1 MAVGQQKRAAVVV
14 KCNLQ
19 EQCGGKKKKIVDG
32 NALNMRPQISLE
44 WDDCQKKVL
53 AKWEQIGISWRD
65 ISPSIDS
72 AHQFKTGLADV
83 FPVPEEIF

>member
-19 EQCGGKKKKIVDG
+19 EQCGGEKKKIVDG

-65 ISPSIDS
+65 ISPSMTLLINLRQ
-72 AHQFKTGLADV
+72 A
-83 FPVPEEIF
+83 